1 MTPTPT
7 ETKALVDRL
16 RALDLYL
23 NNLWSRAA
31 TLRDKHTG
39 QAHADLNELRHAI
52 GAIDDVL
59 IPAAQALEPLTREPD
74 ADEVERVARAE
85 KERAYAVRWA
95 NRSVDSVK
103 AVMWRYE
110 DALKKIESGLECNGA
125 AHYCPNCDRSMDGLR
140 QIARAALSEEPG
152 HGA

>member
-1 MTPTPT
+1 MTTPT
-7 ETKALVDRL
+7 ETKALVERL

-74 ADEVERVARAE
+74 ADEVERVAKIIHAGTQRFGDRTE
-85 KERAYAVRWA
+85 WQEEEGNSYFRENCLTELGREAYRKV
-95 NRSVDSVK
+95 
-103 AVMWRYE
+103 
-110 DALKKIESGLECNGA
+110 
-125 AHYCPNCDRSMDGLR
+125 
-140 QIARAALSEEPG
+140 ARAAIAALTEEPG
-152 HGA
+152 HS